1 IVNLE
6 VASSGWVPEE
16 KNNGEN
22 NRPPTN
28 EGIDSIDNGL
38 PSYISATAQPSAP
51 PESSAPPEPSAPPLS
66 PQHFSEDLISPEHS
80 DQNSLINAGSPSL
93 EPLNL
98 NDDQGND
105 KTAKLFRS
113 EVKKISI
120 KLNLIKAAKKL
131 LNFLREVD
139 KAEDLYEGKKVKAA
153 LYRYEHYWLPLAAKM
168 DPGTKASPPLDVH
181 WVWIVHMLSPQNY
194 EKDCVLIVEKIIPH
208 HLMTEKALEK
218 SRDLG
223 RTAWEEHYPN
233 EPWELNDQ
241 SDLENRYLN
250 NESKISYQLED
261 AIHRQSAFFYQVSM
275 GHYNSKAFLCKA
287 VHRHSKV
294 PAVSSSRYVTMLVHP
309 VIYRED
315 TTKILGHVFPHDDS
329 VNDRSEG
336 SKLSVSD
343 ASTRELWSKA
353 FGTTFRREG
362 AMFRGD
368 PPKNY
373 VNPVPQ
379 SAVNAATMSVFHV
392 TITKGQ
398 RLSDF
403 TLFHHGSG
411 TTDHNVTEMN
421 LSFTV
426 SERSLQSWIVL
437 KLSPGNKFGKILKF
451 LGKAS
456 FWSMTNFHELF
467 DIESEGTID
476 KLFSDDESPSTVELG
491 MRVTRVRTSDWTP
504 IGIMT
509 GDFLPCVLDPQT
521 LVSYYGMITN
531 TKSDNQDIYLA
542 EMATHRLLNESS
554 PKTPQL
560 MEIEVYHSKHF
571 MFSAIHMFVDSQS
584 SGRNL
589 VGVAHT
595 LDLNT
600 IPSPVSLKYN
610 IGSHLESKIATL
622 NVSAGERAMLI
633 KTKGK
638 DWALLVGRWQGLRK
652 GVKGSFSARGVPGSP
667 GYLVVKIYKPID
679 ASPVTITLPYEKQI
693 YAFQLPDLFID
704 IENGKLQINSEC
716 EEFVEQ
722 IALGLTITVLHVLCQ
737 PRAVIDDTVD
747 GTMSSTPPLSP
758 LISEDTPKRIP
769 TERLRF
775 LAALGFFCAS
785 APTNSFITKN
795 VETVRHDFGIG
806 GAAYAMTP
814 FWSTYEITDLDN
826 GLGACGGC
834 GGCGG
839 GVFETIPPPGSVLW
853 GSSNQGGDGGGDG
866 GDGGGDGYGGNE
878 GGGSDWGW
886 GPGDS
891 GNGPGGNILDVLTGD
906 SGGGGSC
913 GGCGGCGGGCGGCGG

>member
-1 IVNLE
+1 MDNSVTSQAFIQNTQ
-6 VASSGWVPEE
+6 VASENSETHPSTVSS
-16 KNNGEN
+16 NNDSSSPDEQN
-22 NRPPTN
+22 ITVKIEVLHLAWFPRKKIMMKSNRPPTN

-113 EVKKISI
+113 EVKKISL

-233 EPWELNDQ
+233 EPWELDDQ

-287 VHRHSKV
+287 VHRYKQFLALKRAFLSCFWCLV
-294 PAVSSSRYVTMLVHP
+294 MIWILSGML
-309 VIYRED
+309 IRFTQSYIE
-315 TTKILGHVFPHDDS
+315 KIQQKSLVMFFPMMIL
-329 VNDRSEG
+329 
-336 SKLSVSD
+336 LSVSD

-426 SERSLQSWIVL
+426 SER
-437 KLSPGNKFGKILKF
+437 
-451 LGKAS
+451 
-456 FWSMTNFHELF
+456 
-467 DIESEGTID
+467 
-476 KLFSDDESPSTVELG
+476 LFSDDESPSTVELG

-584 SGRNL
+584 SGRSL
-589 VGVAHT
+589 VGLAHT

-704 IENGKLQINSEC
+704 IENGKLQINSES

-758 LISEDTPKRIP
+758 LISDDTPKRIP

-785 APTNSFITKN
+785 APTNAFITKK

-806 GAAYAMTP
+806 GVGAAYAMTP
-814 FWSTYEITDLDN
+814 YWSTYEITDIDN

-839 GVFETIPPPGSVLW
+839 GVFETIPPPSSVLW
-853 GSSNQGGDGGGDG
+853 GSSNQGGEGGGDG

-886 GPGDS
+886 GQGDS
-891 GNGPGGNILDVLTGD
+891 GNG
-906 SGGGGSC
+906 SG
-913 GGCGGCGGGCGGCGG
+913 